1 MRLSSDSP
9 SRSLAQGAG
18 GKTAPRH
25 WHSGPV
31 STKVGATGQKIRKR
45 TMTNRTRHHIVIGDG
60 GTAAAFA
67 EMSRL
72 NPGDRL
78 SVIAHAPEALGRGLA
93 YGDHAPDAPWRYAYL
108 LNSPSAAV
116 LPDFA
121 DWLRDHWPH
130 VSHAMQGRHPDWLG
144 FGADHIEAGDLAAL
158 FAPRA
163 FFGDYL
169 SQMVETALARHQRN
183 GVTLNRIKAGVRA
196 IDHDGT
202 RFRVTLDDGRI
213 ETADSVDLAP
223 GTPAMDAFCTDAGP
237 GAFPMLYGREDAIA
251 ARLKPGNRVICLGAN
266 AAMLDVL
273 RFLQSLLAERDISM
287 TVISASGLRP
297 EPLIWDRPRKPD
309 VAPRITGPFATCD
322 DFLAAVDSEIARMR
336 RDEGAGMSQ
345 LRPGFKNWATSDKL
359 AELLPDPAERRRVT
373 HPLERRFRRGTHDSI
388 ADFHRLLAA
397 GQITEII
404 ARARQVTPAATGA
417 RVHLTTHDGADMQLD
432 APLVINCA
440 GPGARLALD
449 PPSEDLVSRGW
460 LAMAPDGA
468 GLMTGPG
475 LRIGPPGLRYLAPTV
490 IEVGD
495 KVSPFPLFDMG
506 GLRQQVALA
515 NGIT

>member
-1 MRLSSDSP
+1 MTDS
-9 SRSLAQGAG
+9 
-18 GKTAPRH
+18 
-25 WHSGPV
+25 
-31 STKVGATGQKIRKR
+31 
-45 TMTNRTRHHIVIGDG
+45 NRHHIVIGDG

-67 EMSRL
+67 EMAQL

-78 SVIAHAPEALGRGLA
+78 SVIAHAPENLGRGLA
-93 YGDHAPDAPWRYAYL
+93 YGDHAADAPWRYAYL

-116 LPDFA
+116 LPEFA
-121 DWLRDHWPH
+121 DWLEDHWPE
-130 VSHAMQGRHPDWLG
+130 VSRAMQGRRPDWLG
-144 FGADHIEAGDLAAL
+144 FGADHIAAGDLAAL

-169 SQMVETALARHQRN
+169 SHLVETALARHQQN
-183 GVTLNRIKAGVRA
+183 GVTVNLVTAGVRGL
-196 IDHDGT
+196 DHDGA
-202 RFRVTLDDGRI
+202 RFRVTLDDGRV
-213 ETADSVDLAP
+213 ETADHVDLAP

-237 GAFPMLYGREDAIA
+237 GAFPMLYGREEAIA
-251 ARLKPGNRVICLGAN
+251 ARLSPGDRVICLGAN

-273 RFLQSLLAERDISM
+273 RFLQSLLDERDISM
-287 TVISASGLRP
+287 TVLSASGLRP
-297 EPLIWDRPRKPD
+297 EPLIWERPRKPD
-309 VAPRITGPFATCD
+309 VVPRITGPFATCD

-345 LRPGFKNWATSDKL
+345 LRPGFKNWATGDKL

-388 ADFHRLLAA
+388 ADFHRLLGA

-404 ARARQVTPAATGA
+404 GRARRVEPTRDGA
-417 RVHLTTHDGADMQLD
+417 RVHLDTGDGTEMQLD

-449 PPSEDLVSRGW
+449 PLSESLVARGW

-490 IEVGD
+490 IAVGD
-495 KVSPFPLFDMG
+495 MVSPFPLFDMG
-506 GLRQQVALA
+506 GLRQQVAQA
-515 NGIT
+515 NGVT